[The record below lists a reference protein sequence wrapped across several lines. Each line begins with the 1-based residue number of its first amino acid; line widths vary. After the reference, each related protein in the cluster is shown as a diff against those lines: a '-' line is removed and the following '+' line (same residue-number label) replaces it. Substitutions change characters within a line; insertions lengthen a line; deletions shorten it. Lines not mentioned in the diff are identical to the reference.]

1 LSVVSDVFSFAD
13 VPAVC
18 CVGATVTVLT
28 VPPAVTVCTMDDGSS
43 VTLAEVASS
52 SSVEVALVSE
62 ASVEDSSCPVVELSG
77 VVEVVDVDVDL
88 VDGFTVTVF
97 CTVSVTLDTAMVVD
111 IAWVLPVK
119 PWNLTKLKEIRW
131 IKIIQVDSW
140 WADTRPITTCKAITA
155 QSIIISQECTYFGRW
170 GRRSSRSR
178 WLYVAKVDISIYT
191 RTATDLFGPCG
202 TGSIAFRI
210 TLLYRLDRGVVW
222 TPAQL
227 VLSDGISIVVE
238 TVIMAQAVGLIYAV
252 VAGSLASVEAS
263 TVFDI

>member
-1 LSVVSDVFSFAD
+1 
-13 VPAVC
+13 
-18 CVGATVTVLT
+18 
-28 VPPAVTVCTMDDGSS
+28 MDDGWS

-62 ASVEDSSCPVVELSG
+62 ASVEDWSSSVVELSG

-140 WADTRPITTCKAITA
+140 WADTCPITTCKAITT
-155 QSIIISQECTYFGRW
+155 QSIIISQDCTYFGWW
-170 GRRSSRSR
+170 GRRSSGSR

-191 RTATDLFGPCG
+191 VATADLFGPCG
-202 TGSIAFRI
+202 TGSITFRI
-210 TLLYRLDRGVVW
+210 TLLYRLDGGIIW
-222 TPAQL
+222 APAQL
-227 VLSDGISIVVE
+227 ALSDGVGIIVE
-238 TVIMAQAVGLIYAV
+238 TVIMAQAVGLVYTV
-252 VAGSLASVEAS
+252 VAGSLASVEVG
-263 TVFDI
+263 TVVDIQGVSQGCPCWC